1 MIDAILGWALRQR
14 AMVLLG
20 AAGLLAAGL
29 YAALH
34 LPVDAVPDITN
45 AQVQVNTRVPALAP
59 EEIERLVTIPMEVE
73 MSGLPGLQERRSL
86 TKSGLSQVTLIFED
100 GTDVYRSRQLVAE
113 RLQGLLATLP
123 PGSEPRLAPVT
134 TGLGE
139 IFYYA
144 LRWKDGAT
152 NRPAD
157 AMVALMDLR
166 ETHEYV
172 VKPLVRAIPGVAEV
186 NVSGGHERQFVVMPR
201 PDDLAARG
209 VAIEE
214 LASVLARNA
223 GNAGGG
229 TVQRDGIQYVIRASG
244 RAETSDQLA
253 ALPVKLGPSVEPIRV
268 RDVADVGIGAATRTG
283 AATVDGEEAVL
294 ATAMMLSGENSR
306 IVARRL
312 AEAMPSVR
320 SQLPPGVE
328 LKVLYDR
335 SELVDR
341 TVATVR
347 KNLVEGALLV
357 VAVLL
362 LLLGNWRAALI
373 VALAIPLSFLCAL
386 MGMWKG
392 GVSGNLMSLGAIDF
406 GLIIDGAVVMVENV
420 VRRLGLRE
428 AELRRRLTA
437 AERSETV
444 LAAGVQVARPMVF
457 GVLIITLVYA
467 PILALTGIEGKMFHP
482 MAVTVMLALGAA
494 LALSV
499 TLMPV
504 LCSLVLTRVTVHAN
518 ATAGPVVEPGKP
530 VAALATHAEDEHDN
544 AALRLA
550 KRFYRPALDASVRH
564 PVLVGLAALALTVA
578 AFAGLR
584 RMGSEFVPKLDEGS
598 FTVMTY
604 RTNSMGLERSLELD
618 RVNQRVLREKF
629 PEVAG
634 TFTRLGTSE
643 VATDPMPPSQSD
655 LYILYRPRPDWRG
668 TNGVPWTKE
677 ELASRIEAAM
687 LEAAPEQTFLF
698 AQPIEMRFNELLEGV
713 RADISVK
720 VVGTD
725 YDILD
730 GAAARIRDILQTIPG
745 TREGEGEVEF
755 EAQGRVPVLVIR
767 ARRDV
772 LARRGLSG
780 ESINQAV
787 RVALGGEVVGSMF
800 RGMRRNDLVVRLPES
815 GRANLDVVRSVP
827 VRLDEGTVVPLG
839 SLVEMETV
847 SAVEPIVREDGHRR
861 AALLV
866 NLRGRDVEGWVMEAQ
881 RRVAAEVPLPE
892 GYRVE
897 FGGQFENLRE
907 AQARLRVVVPAAGLL
922 IFVLVYLALGSARQA
937 ALVYTGIPLA
947 VTGGVL
953 ALWLRGMP
961 FSITAAVGFIALS
974 GVAVLNGLVLV
985 SQFNELRAEGHAL
998 RLSVVT
1004 GSMMRLRPVLM
1015 TALVAGLGFVPM
1027 AVATGAGA
1035 EIQRPLATVVIGGI
1049 ASSTLLTLLVLP
1061 ALFAALM
1068 PDPGPGDGSRRAAA
1082 AASATQPSAP
1092 DVAVT

>member
-45 AQVQVNTRVPALAP
+45 VQVQVNTRVPALAP

-86 TKSGLSQVTLIFED
+86 TKSGLAQVTLIFED
-100 GTDVYRSRQLVAE
+100 GTDLYRSRQLVTE
-113 RLQGLLATLP
+113 RLQGLLANLP

-157 AMVALMDLR
+157 PMEALMDLR

-201 PDDLAARG
+201 PADLAARG
-209 VAIEE
+209 VAIDE

-253 ALPVKLGPSVEPIRV
+253 ALPVKLGPGVEPIRV
-268 RDVADVGIGAATRTG
+268 RDVADIGIGAATRTG
-283 AATVDGEEAVL
+283 AATVDGDEAVL

-312 AEAMPSVR
+312 AEAMPMVR
-320 SQLPPGVE
+320 DQLPPGVE

-347 KNLVEGALLV
+347 RNLVEGALLV

-386 MGMWKG
+386 LVLWKG

-444 LAAGVQVARPMVF
+444 LSAGVQVARPMVF

-504 LCSLVLTRVTVHAN
+504 LCSLVLTRVTGHAK
-518 ATAGPVVEPGKP
+518 ATAATA
-530 VAALATHAEDEHDN
+530 VADGQPSAAGATHAEDGHDN

-550 KRFYRPALDASVRH
+550 KRIYRPALEASVRH
-564 PVLVGLAALALTVA
+564 PLVVGLAALALTAA
-578 AFAGLR
+578 AFLGLR
-584 RMGSEFVPKLDEGS
+584 HLGSEFVPKLDEGS

-629 PEVAG
+629 PEVTG

-655 LYILYRPRPDWRG
+655 LYITYRPRSEWRR
-668 TNGVPWTKE
+668 TNGVPWSKE
-677 ELASRIEAAM
+677 ELATHIEAAM
-687 LEAAPEQTFLF
+687 LDAAPEQTFLF

-725 YDILD
+725 YDIID
-730 GAAARIRDILQTIPG
+730 AAAARIRDILQTIPG

-827 VRLDEGTVVPLG
+827 VRLDEGTVAPLG
-839 SLVEMETV
+839 SLVEVETV

-861 AALLV
+861 SALLV

-881 RRVAAEVPLPE
+881 RRVASEVPLPE

-953 ALWLRGMP
+953 ALWMRGMP

-985 SQFNELRAEGHAL
+985 SQFNELRAEGQTL

-1068 PDPGPGDGSRRAAA
+1068 PNPGPGEGSRPAAA
-1082 AASATQPSAP
+1082 A
-1092 DVAVT
+1092 VT

>member
-34 LPVDAVPDITN
+34 LPEDAVPDITN
-45 AQVQVNTRVPALAP
+45 VQEQVNTRVPALAP

-86 TKSGLSQVTLIFED
+86 TKSGLAQVTLIFED
-100 GTDVYRSRQLVAE
+100 GTDLYRSRQLVTE
-113 RLQGLLATLP
+113 RLQGLLANLP

-157 AMVALMDLR
+157 PMEALMDLR

-201 PDDLAARG
+201 PADLAARG
-209 VAIEE
+209 VAIDE

-253 ALPVKLGPSVEPIRV
+253 ALPVKLGPGVEPIRV

-283 AATVDGEEAVL
+283 AATVDGDEAVL

-312 AEAMPSVR
+312 AEAMPMVR
-320 SQLPPGVE
+320 DQLPPGVE

-347 KNLVEGALLV
+347 RNLVEGALLV

-386 MGMWKG
+386 LGMWKG

-504 LCSLVLTRVTVHAN
+504 LCSLVLTRVTGHAK
-518 ATAGPVVEPGKP
+518 ATAATA
-530 VAALATHAEDEHDN
+530 VADGQPSAAGATHAEDEHDN

-550 KRFYRPALDASVRH
+550 KRIYRPALEASVRH
-564 PVLVGLAALALTVA
+564 PLVVGLAALALTAA
-578 AFAGLR
+578 AFLGLR
-584 RMGSEFVPKLDEGS
+584 HLGSEFVPKLDEGS

-629 PEVAG
+629 PEVTG

-655 LYILYRPRPDWRG
+655 LYITYRPRSEWRR
-668 TNGVPWTKE
+668 TNGVPWSKE
-677 ELASRIEAAM
+677 ELATHIEAAM
-687 LEAAPEQTFLF
+687 LDAAPEQTFLF

-725 YDILD
+725 YDIID
-730 GAAARIRDILQTIPG
+730 AAAARIRDILQTIPG

-827 VRLDEGTVVPLG
+827 VRLDEGTVAPLG
-839 SLVEMETV
+839 SLVEVETV

-861 AALLV
+861 SALLV

-881 RRVAAEVPLPE
+881 RRVASEVPLPE

-953 ALWLRGMP
+953 ALWMRGMP

-985 SQFNELRAEGHAL
+985 SQFNELRAEGQTL

-1035 EIQRPLATVVIGGI
+1035 EIQRPLATVVIGGM
-1049 ASSTLLTLLVLP
+1049 ASSTLLTRLVLP

-1068 PDPGPGDGSRRAAA
+1068 PNPGPGEGSRPAAA
-1082 AASATQPSAP
+1082 A
-1092 DVAVT
+1092 VT